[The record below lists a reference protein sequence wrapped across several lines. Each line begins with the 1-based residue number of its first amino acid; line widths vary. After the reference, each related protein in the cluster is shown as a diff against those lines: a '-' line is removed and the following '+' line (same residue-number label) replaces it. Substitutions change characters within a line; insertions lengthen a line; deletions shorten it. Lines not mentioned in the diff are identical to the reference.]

1 MDKMKSMKLSKS
13 ESGSNEVAM
22 SSPEMKY
29 PYGLRLELNDETM
42 KKLGL
47 EKLPEV
53 GEVLELNAKVIVE
66 RVSQNETKD
75 GGKRQDMSLQIT
87 DMELCECDEKDDD
100 NEDDNKSIEKKLY
113 GIDGKEYKPAT
124 GKTLLVDL

>member
-1 MDKMKSMKLSKS
+1 MEKMKSMKLSKS
-13 ESGSNEVAM
+13 ENGGNEVAL

-53 GEVLELNAKVIVE
+53 GEKLELHAKVVVE
-66 RVSQNETKD
+66 RVSQSDTKE

-87 DMELCECDEKDDD
+87 DMCFGDYEEDEEEERDP
-100 NEDDNKSIEKKLY
+100 KSAEKKLY
-113 GIDGKEYKPAT
+113 GIDGKEYKPQT

>member
-1 MDKMKSMKLSKS
+1 MDMKNMMLSKS
-13 ESGSNEVAM
+13 EAKDMMPTEAKM
-22 SSPEMKY
+22 DTPKY

-47 EKLPEV
+47 NGLPDV
-53 GEVLELNAKVIVE
+53 GEVMMLCAKVVVE
-66 RVSQNETKD
+66 RVSQNDTAE

-87 DMELCECDEKDDD
+87 EMMLEEGDAETKDDTPM
-100 NEDDNKSIEKKLY
+100 EQKLY
-113 GIDGKEYKPAT
+113 NTDGSEHNPNASK